1 MNYFYR
7 ENFPICGSAS
17 NFNIEISVGFSKCL
31 LSVSIHAAKLPR
43 ITSHPEQLKDAV
55 PGETLAF
62 TIQASGTQ
70 PLNYQW
76 EIRDE
81 SGGWQFCDV
90 EKFPGAKSP
99 TLIIPSVQKS
109 DEGSYRCTV
118 SNCAGRKT
126 SECVTLTIGK
136 NCCEKTMQFLC
147 TLKC

>member
-55 PGETLAF
+55 PGETLVF
-62 TIQASGTQ
+62 TIQASGTE

-81 SGGWQFCDV
+81 SGWWQFCDV
-90 EKFPGAKSP
+90 EKFPGANTS
-99 TLIIPSVQKS
+99 TLTIPSVQKS
-109 DEGSYRCTV
+109 NEGSYRCVV
-118 SNCAGRKT
+118 SNIVGSQT
-126 SECVTLTIGK
+126 SEPVNLNIGK
-136 NCCEKTMQFLC
+136 IQIIICSGVGLNV
-147 TLKC
+147 

>member
-62 TIQASGTQ
+62 TIQASGTE

-90 EKFPGAKSP
+90 ERFPGANTSTLTIP
-99 TLIIPSVQKS
+99 TVQKS
-109 DEGSYRCTV
+109 NAGSCRCVV
-118 SNCAGRKT
+118 SNIVGSQT
-126 SECVTLTIGK
+126 SEPVNLNIGK
-136 NCCEKTMQFLC
+136 IQIIICSGVGLNV
-147 TLKC
+147 